1 MVGLD
6 FQPVSNDL
14 PVAIHRVWP
23 IVSDLDS
30 LIHLEALPK
39 MIDYRLQDP
48 FQFREVM
55 QPSKHFSETARHNQW
70 FGVRVMERIQA
81 FPPWSR
87 VAPLQLKGRDEPS
100 KPRIGG
106 PGFIAKFG

>member
-1 MVGLD
+1 LRRQEFVRRKWWSFAKCKRYSRCSFGRDSARLDIAMVGLD

-14 PVAIHRVWP
+14 PVTIHRVWP

-55 QPSKHFSETARHNQW
+55 QPPKTFQ
-70 FGVRVMERIQA
+70 
-81 FPPWSR
+81 
-87 VAPLQLKGRDEPS
+87 
-100 KPRIGG
+100 
-106 PGFIAKFG
+106 